1 MMMMRRRKKKKEK
14 KKKKKK
20 KEIRSSA
27 LIPYTRVMGRLDVS
41 IKLSGCVSDEYYT
54 HGYIDRQAVSP
65 ANTQAYT
72 RRPILRIDYQRRSCS
87 QS

>member
-1 MMMMRRRKKKKEK
+1 MMRRRKKKKEK

-54 HGYIDRQAVSP
+54 HGYI
-65 ANTQAYT
+65 
-72 RRPILRIDYQRRSCS
+72 
-87 QS
+87 